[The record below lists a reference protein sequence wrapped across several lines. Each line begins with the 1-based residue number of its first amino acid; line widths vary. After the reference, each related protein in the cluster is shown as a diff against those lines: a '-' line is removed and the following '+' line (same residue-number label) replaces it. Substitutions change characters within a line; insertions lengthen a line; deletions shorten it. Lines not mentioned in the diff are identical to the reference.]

1 MSDSRNS
8 STPLSSPS
16 GGDEGGGGGGGGGGK
31 IFYRAVI
38 VEVLNDPVIYN
49 DEFLAG
55 LSTTKSIK
63 NGDYIVGAPRNSC
76 LVRVISDGMDKAG
89 ALYLAYPFFPPHLC
103 MPASPGEQVW
113 LMSEDPK
120 KISDVPFWVARIP
133 ENLQVDGVNFT
144 HGDRKLGSSSALSTS
159 EEEESNDEEEENPE
173 PGFPNGDGKP
183 KGYALSK
190 SKKDEGKFDELG
202 IEPEEAKTQILIYT
216 GHDPIED
223 ANAYDILVNGSI
235 SNLDFKP
242 EPVPRLCKRPGD
254 LVMQGKNNATII
266 LGDDR
271 GWKDSEDP
279 FKAEGSNVVK
289 SEDDRKRGL
298 QGTIDIV
305 AGRGRIF
312 NIEKF
317 EAGDFST
324 TKDQKSVDAGGNPQ
338 KSDAKGDRDDP
349 RPLSPT
355 SPLSI
360 KNARENLETDKE
372 PSKNNLQ
379 YQNPI
384 EGDPDFVRDS
394 SRIYTSMNTSAD
406 DNFGL
411 MSERSQD
418 DYGAQFPQTIPAIE
432 YLDSTDGKGN
442 TGFTAEDVV
451 AVQDSPY
458 IVMKSDEIRIIAR
471 SDKEHDIRGSIKIL
485 KEGYPDPADEDS
497 EVQNKDKN
505 ALNGRACIMLQPDGT
520 IVIDGPKIIIGS
532 GAYADNPDAEGDGR
546 QVIMGHAATEPM
558 VLANQL
564 EQLLTRVLD
573 ALDALAAD
581 VGTHIHP
588 TGTGPSGPP
597 IPPEVTKFS
606 DSAGAAGYDTEAL
619 RGDLILMKS
628 KMGKLL

>member
-8 STPLSSPS
+8 STPLSSAS

-38 VEVLNDPVIYN
+38 AEVFNDPVIYN

-55 LSTTKSIK
+55 LMESKSVINK
-63 NGDYIVGAPRNSC
+63 DYIIGAPRNSC
-76 LVRVISDGMDKAG
+76 LVRIISSGMDKEG

-113 LMSEDPK
+113 VMSEDPQK
-120 KISDVPFWVARIP
+120 VSDVPFWIARIP

-159 EEEESNDEEEENPE
+159 EEDESNDEEEENPE
-173 PGFPNGDGKP
+173 PGFPNGDGTP
-183 KGYALSK
+183 KGFALRK
-190 SKKDEGKFDELG
+190 SKKDDGSFDEL
-202 IEPEEAKTQILIYT
+202 EPEEAKTQILVYD
-216 GHDPIED
+216 GFSDEED
-223 ANAYDILVNGSI
+223 ANAYDVLVNGSI
-235 SNLDFKP
+235 SNLDFRP

-266 LGDDR
+266 LGEDR

-279 FKAEGSNVVK
+279 FSAEDSNVIK

-305 AGRGRIF
+305 TGRGRIF
-312 NIEKF
+312 DVETF

-324 TKDQKSVDAGGNPQ
+324 NKDQKSVDAGGNPQ
-338 KSDAKGDRDDP
+338 KPDAGGDRDDP

-379 YQNPI
+379 YQNPV

-411 MSERSQD
+411 MAERAQD

-432 YLDSTDGKGN
+432 YLDSTDGAGD
-442 TGFTAEDVV
+442 TGFTPEDVE
-451 AVQDSPY
+451 AVQNSPY

-485 KEGYPDPADEDS
+485 KEGYPDPADDDS
-497 EVQNKDKN
+497 EVQNKDGD

-520 IVIDGPKIIIGS
+520 IVIDGPKIVIGS
-532 GAYADNPDAEGDGR
+532 GAYVDNPDAEGDGR
-546 QVIMGHAATEPM
+546 QVIMGYEATEPM

-564 EQLLTRVLD
+564 EQLLTRILDTID
-573 ALDALAAD
+573 ALSTD
-581 VGTHIHP
+581 VSTHIHA
-588 TGTGPSGPP
+588 TGAGPSGPP
-597 IPPEVTKFS
+597 NPPEVNAFA
-606 DSAGAAGYDTEAL
+606 DSAGSSGYDTDTL
-619 RGDLILMKS
+619 RDDLILMKS